1 MIKNKNALIS
11 VFDKTN
17 LEKIANFLI
26 KKKYTIYSTGGSSEY
41 LRKIHV
47 PHVQISKYTKQKEI
61 LDGRVKTLHPKI
73 FGGILATNSKS
84 HQKELD
90 KEKIINFDL
99 IIVNLY
105 PFEETIKNNKK
116 KDKIIEMI
124 DIGGHSL
131 IRAGVKN
138 YLKTITIVDP
148 LDYQN
153 FIKKFP
159 KTESAKKEYA
169 TKAMKQ
175 ATNYDIAIS
184 NWFQGIQYEEY
195 PLRYGENPQQKA
207 KALIGKNKF
216 IQLSG
221 EKELSYNNLLDLDA
235 AITIAYETIS
245 SRYICTIVK
254 HNIPC
259 GASIENTQLKS
270 YQNALAGDP
279 ISAFGGIVAF
289 NKKITVHTAR
299 YLVKNF
305 YEVVAAPDFDK
316 EALKILKTK
325 KKLRVLKVN
334 RFKKKIEQ
342 RTFFAGT
349 LIQDVNNKKSSVKK
363 INGLNKLKKEKIDFF
378 INVLK
383 FIKSNAIALFDSTSL
398 VSQSGGQTSRIASLE
413 NCLYKLKLKRLGKK
427 TSQLFLF
434 SDAFFPFTDSL
445 EFIKN
450 MKLKIDVYAPMG
462 SKNDKLIE
470 QFAKENKLNFFQLS
484 DRHFKH

>member
-1 MIKNKNALIS
+1 MKSKNALIS

-17 LEKIANFLI
+17 LEKIANFLM
-26 KKKYTIYSTGGSSEY
+26 KKRYTIYSTGGSSEY
-41 LRKIHV
+41 LKKIHV
-47 PHVQISKYTKQKEI
+47 PHIEISKYTEQKEI

-90 KEKIINFDL
+90 EGKIINFDL

-105 PFEETIKNNKK
+105 PFEKTIKKSKNR
-116 KDKIIEMI
+116 DEIIEMI

-131 IRAGVKN
+131 IRAAVKN
-138 YLKTITIVDP
+138 YLKTIAIVDP
-148 LDYQN
+148 LDYEN
-153 FIKKFP
+153 LIKKFP
-159 KTESAKKEYA
+159 QTDLAKKWYA
-169 TKAMKQ
+169 TKAMTL
-175 ATNYDIAIS
+175 AANYDMAIS
-184 NWFQGIQYEEY
+184 NWFQGIRYEEY

-207 KALIGKNKF
+207 TALISKNKF
-216 IQLSG
+216 RQLSG

-235 AITIAYETIS
+235 AVTIAYETNS
-245 SRYICTIVK
+245 SRHICIIVK

-259 GASIENTQLKS
+259 GASIEKTQLKS
-270 YQNALAGDP
+270 YQNAIAGDP
-279 ISAFGGIVAF
+279 ISAYGGIVAF
-289 NKKITVHTAR
+289 NKKITIHTAEF
-299 YLVKNF
+299 LVKNF
-305 YEVVAAPDFDK
+305 YEVVAAPEFDK
-316 EALKILKTK
+316 EALKILKNK
-325 KKLRVLKVN
+325 KKLRVLKVKK
-334 RFKKKIEQ
+334 FKKKIEQ

-349 LIQDVNNKKSSVKK
+349 LIQDVNNKKTSIKNIYGV
-363 INGLNKLKKEKIDFF
+363 NKLRKEKIDFF

-383 FIKSNAIALFDSTSL
+383 FIKSNAIAIFDSTSL
-398 VSQSGGQTSRIASLE
+398 VSQSGGQTSRVGSLE
-413 NCLYKLKLKRLGKK
+413 TCLYKLKLKRLKKK
-427 TSQLFLF
+427 TNQLFLF

-470 QFAKENKLNFFQLS
+470 QFAKENKLNFFKLS